1 MIVCTSGLIFAI
13 VQGRRMLSAKNSG
26 LAQLKAIASLF
37 AVIISLI
44 PAAPCSARDP
54 APFYAVAVLPTP
66 VLNMPDFAAVFG
78 GRGGKSLRSDGCG
91 QVREAEFVALPGT
104 AFRIEETLSRN
115 GIVVYRVST
124 DDYPFFTTKGY
135 FIDSRF
141 VLTTDRQ
148 PRPRP
153 RHLPAKEAIIAN
165 LLAAQGS
172 RYVWGGNVRGGVP
185 EQLRFFP
192 PGGGL
197 DPATA
202 DRWQLK
208 GLDCSGLLYEATDG
222 FTSRNT
228 YALVDYGAPVPIA
241 GLAATEIIRLV
252 EPLDL
257 IVWQGHVMI
266 ILDRE
271 RLIESRLDCTGK
283 RDGVRVRPLRE
294 ALGEISKSRVPVN
307 DYPAAAARGVKG
319 FVIRR
324 WYGRAGAI
332 PQ

>member
-1 MIVCTSGLIFAI
+1 MAI
-13 VQGRRMLSAKNSG
+13 
-26 LAQLKAIASLF
+26 KAPLF
-37 AVIISLI
+37 ALIIPLI
-44 PAAPCSARDP
+44 AATPCFAGNP
-54 APFYAVAVLPTP
+54 APLYAVAVLPALVFNT
-66 VLNMPDFAAVFG
+66 PDFATVFG
-78 GRGGKSLRSDGCG
+78 GRDGKSLRSDGCG

-104 AFRIEETLSRN
+104 AFRIEETLDQG
-115 GIVVYRVST
+115 GIVVYRVAT
-124 DDYPFFTTKGY
+124 DDYPFPATKGY

-141 VLTTDRQ
+141 VRTTDRQ

-153 RHLPAKEAIIAN
+153 RHLPAKEAIIAS

-185 EQLRFFP
+185 ELLRLFP

-202 DRWQLK
+202 DRWQFK

-222 FTSRNT
+222 FTPRNT
-228 YALVDYGAPVPIA
+228 SALADYGAPVPIA

-257 IVWQGHVMI
+257 VVWQGHVMI

-271 RLIESRLDCTGK
+271 RLIESHLDCTGK
-283 RDGVRVRPLRE
+283 RDGVRVRSLRE
-294 ALGEISKSRVPVN
+294 ALGKICKSRVPVN

-332 PQ
+332 PR